1 MELEY
6 EFPEKLAYLFGDYR
20 YKIGRGGRGGSKS
33 WGYARALLAQGKA
46 KPLRIL
52 CAREVQKS
60 IKESVKHLLDTQVQN
75 MGLESHYN
83 SLESEIRG
91 RNGTEFIF
99 SGLASHTAESIKS
112 YEDVDICWVE
122 EAQKVSRRSWDILIP
137 TIRKPGSQIWI
148 SLNPELDTDE
158 TWVRFVENT
167 PKNSFVQEIN
177 WSDNP
182 WFPEI
187 LKDERQ
193 EFLGLV
199 AKKVRTQDEYD
210 NIWEGKT
217 RAAVEGAIY
226 AREVTEAKL
235 KGRLRDVPYDPMLK
249 VHAIWD
255 LGWNDKMAICLVQ
268 KGPSDIRFI
277 DYIEDSHKTY
287 AEYDAMLRAKPYRY
301 AKDWL
306 PHDGRAKSPESG
318 RSPEDILRALGRAVD
333 ITPEIGVEPGIQA
346 ARLMFQRCYFDR
358 EKCTPLFNRLSRY
371 KRTINKSNN
380 EPGQPDH
387 DANSHGADAFRY
399 VAVNEKNLINEDMVA
414 PDINSAFRRRSY
426 G

>member
-6 EFPEKLAYLFGDYR
+6 EFPEKLAYLFEDYR
-20 YKIGRGGRGGSKS
+20 YKVGRGGRGGAKS
-33 WGYARALLAQGKA
+33 WGYARALLAQGRA
-46 KPLRIL
+46 RPLRIL

-60 IKESVKHLLDTQVQN
+60 IKESVKHLLDTQIQR
-75 MGLESHYN
+75 MDLGGAYK
-83 SLESEIRG
+83 SLEQEIRG
-91 RNGTEFIF
+91 PNGTEFIF

-167 PKNSFVQEIN
+167 PKNSHVAEIN
-177 WSDNP
+177 WRDNP
-182 WFPEI
+182 WFPAI
-187 LKDERQ
+187 LKDERE
-193 EFLGLV
+193 EFLRLV
-199 AKKVRTQDEYD
+199 AKGIRSQDEYD

-226 AREVTEAKL
+226 AREVTDAKL
-235 KGRLRDVPYDPMLK
+235 KGRLRDVPYDPLLK
-249 VHAIWD
+249 VHVIWD
-255 LGWNDKMAICLVQ
+255 LGWNDKMSICLVQ
-268 KGPSDIRFI
+268 RSASELRFI

-318 RSPEDILRALGRAVD
+318 RSPEDILKALSRAVD

-346 ARLMFQRCYFDR
+346 ARLMFSRCYFDKER
-358 EKCTPLFNRLSRY
+358 CTALFNRLSRY

-380 EPGQPDH
+380 EPGKPDH
-387 DANSHGADAFRY
+387 DENSHGSDAFRY
-399 VAVNEKNLINEDMVA
+399 VAVNEKNLVNEDFAA
-414 PDINSAFRRRSY
+414 PDINAAFRRRA
-426 G
+426 

>member
-1 MELEY
+1 VQLEY
-6 EFPEKLAYLFGDYR
+6 EFPEKLAYLFEDWR

-33 WGYARALLAQGKA
+33 WGYARALLAQGRA

-60 IKESVKHLLDTQVQN
+60 IKESVKHLLDTQIQR
-75 MGLESHYN
+75 MGLGAHYT
-83 SLESEIRG
+83 SLDQEIRG
-91 RNGTEFIF
+91 NNGTEFIF

-112 YEDVDICWVE
+112 YEDVDIAWIE

-137 TIRKPGSQIWI
+137 TIRKPGSQIWV

-158 TWVRFVENT
+158 TWVRFVENS
-167 PKNSFVQEIN
+167 PKNSHVEEIN
-177 WSDNP
+177 WRDNP

-187 LKDERQ
+187 LKDERE
-193 EFLGLV
+193 EFLKLV
-199 AKKVRTQDEYD
+199 SKGIRTQDEYD

-235 KGRLRDVPYDPMLK
+235 KGRLRDVPYDPLLK
-249 VHAIWD
+249 VHPIWD
-255 LGWNDKMAICLVQ
+255 LGWNDKMSIALVQ
-268 KGPSDIRFI
+268 RSASELRFI

-287 AEYDAMLRAKPYRY
+287 AEYDAMLRARPYRY

-318 RSPEDILRALGRAVD
+318 RSPEDILRALGRSVD

-346 ARLMFQRCYFDR
+346 ARLMFPRCYFDKER
-358 EKCTPLFNRLSRY
+358 CTPLFNRLSRY
-371 KRTINKSNN
+371 KRSINKSNN
-380 EPGQPDH
+380 EPGKPEH
-387 DANSHGADAFRY
+387 DENSHGSDAFRY
-399 VAVNEKNLINEDMVA
+399 VAVNERNLINEDMVA
-414 PDINSAFRRRSY
+414 PDINAAFRRRA
-426 G
+426 